1 MKKLKKN
8 KKMNKKTTQDNLQ
21 NPRLESWDHNN
32 LINKINYG
40 VLFLINLILNNEIEK
55 KINLKK

>member
-1 MKKLKKN
+1 MKKI

-21 NPRLESWDHNN
+21 NPRPESWDHNN

-55 KINLKK
+55 KKSI

>member
-1 MKKLKKN
+1 
-8 KKMNKKTTQDNLQ
+8 MNKKTTQDNLQ
-21 NPRLESWDHNN
+21 NPRPESWDHNN